1 LPFVNIRWQASVWG
15 QAWRQIGYR
24 DVSLAGRL
32 FRLLMIVWNAPI
44 MLIGLLFRPTDTPED
59 PTSP

>member
-1 LPFVNIRWQASVWG
+1 
-15 QAWRQIGYR
+15 
-24 DVSLAGRL
+24 
-32 FRLLMIVWNAPI
+32 MIVWNAPI